1 MIVQISKI
9 GMIISLFL
17 VVHALVYP
25 NRFSLYIAIFG
36 YIFALVSAV
45 IYGLCKSETR
55 QVRLEELSEKSPAS
69 SSEFNPRNVT
79 GVTQKLFLLGGS
91 PSLGGTPKVV
101 SGTFFSRPPLENM
114 IDIEAD
120 INKIVYKI
128 PARRYDDLEILRKY
142 TRDPEIEENEY
153 KENIPGYQ

>member
-1 MIVQISKI
+1 
-9 GMIISLFL
+9 
-17 VVHALVYP
+17 
-25 NRFSLYIAIFG
+25 
-36 YIFALVSAV
+36 LVSSV

-69 SSEFNPRNVT
+69 SLEFNPRNVT

-101 SGTFFSRPPLENM
+101 SGTFFSAMSRTFLEDK

-142 TRDPEIEENEY
+142 AREPEIEENEY